1 MQNLP
6 FLLTPCYDEK
16 KRRHTMKEFYTVGEI
31 AKIFNLTTP
40 TLRYYDSIHL
50 ISPWKVGGN
59 GYRYYS
65 KAQFEIISMVTFM
78 RSLGTPIKR
87 LKQILDEDTPDGIRQ
102 ELARSCKE
110 IDGQI
115 EALRALKQKALLF
128 DRNILS
134 TCYDPAITLEETP
147 TFYTMCNTFGAEDE
161 LNIEEILQANKKAY
175 AWATSAGIISTIT
188 AENLEKGAFHTYE
201 SYGYLSETK
210 YPAKNRYTHVI
221 PRRLCV
227 TAGMQVKSVE
237 HFEADAVYAAMMAFI
252 RKKGMK
258 ITGPAIERNILDL
271 YSGNRFNPTIYF
283 KIYIPVAAS

>member
-1 MQNLP
+1 
-6 FLLTPCYDEK
+6 
-16 KRRHTMKEFYTVGEI
+16 MKEFYTVGEI

-201 SYGYLSETK
+201 SYCYLSETK